1 MDLADEKVDD
11 ALRHTE
17 HVHRLVAS
25 HRDLELSELQKV
37 VAAKEKAID
46 DLRESFSSSKRSL
59 ESRIRQLQDALHCR
73 ESQVLV

>member
-25 HRDLELSELQKV
+25 NRDIELLELRKV
-37 VAAKEKAID
+37 VAAKEQSID
-46 DLRESFSSSKRSL
+46 ELRESLSGTKRSL
-59 ESRIRQLQDALHCR
+59 ESRVRQLQDALHCR
-73 ESQVLV
+73 ESQVR